1 MVVFWKWVASTHEE
15 VVMERTPLLYIL
27 HSGNLY
33 GTERMALITAEGLSD
48 RFQTTIFAPSG
59 PVHEEAKRRGF
70 SVEEFSTIWGLFCRL
85 QGYWAKHR
93 RLAIMSTGVWH
104 SILAGFWNVLYRR
117 RPIHLHL
124 VHGGTDERQSYGR
137 KKWLNQFKIIFVAV
151 SEFVKQRL
159 IAHGVYSDKILVIEN
174 FLSEQR
180 IAETPKR
187 LHFSAS
193 GVRRLIVVSRVDPI
207 KRVDLLLDALDRT
220 PALASL
226 QIRVLGA
233 GWDLETLRTRAQ
245 ARNPNVTFTGFL
257 PNALEELAQADLL
270 VHLCPVEPFGLT
282 ILEAMAAG
290 VPVLVPDSGGAG
302 SVVQN
307 GISGFRFRS
316 NDADSLAGRL
326 VELTQTPAECLNR
339 IAAGGREAL
348 VSRFSAEARLAD
360 YRSVMEGKN

>member
-1 MVVFWKWVASTHEE
+1 VAFWKWVASTHEE
-15 VVMERTPLLYIL
+15 FVMERIPLLYIL

-33 GTERMALITAEGLSD
+33 GTERMALITAEGLRD
-48 RFQTTIFAPSG
+48 RFQTTIFAPPG

-70 SVEEFSTIWGLFCRL
+70 GVEKFSTIWDLSCRL
-85 QGYWAKHR
+85 QGYWAKPGN
-93 RLAIMSTGVWH
+93 LAIMSTGVWH
-104 SILAGFWNVLYRR
+104 SIIAWFWNVLYRR

-137 KKWLNQFKIIFVAV
+137 KKWLNRFA
-151 SEFVKQRL
+151 
-159 IAHGVYSDKILVIEN
+159 IAHGVSSDKILVIEN

-207 KRVDLLLDALDRT
+207 KRVDLLLDALDGT
-220 PALASL
+220 PALAAL
-226 QIRVLGA
+226 QVRVLGA
-233 GWDLETLRTRAQ
+233 GWDLETLRARAQ

-302 SVVQN
+302 SVVQD

-316 NDADSLAGRL
+316 NDADSLAARL
-326 VELTQTPAECLNR
+326 VELTQAPAESLNR
-339 IAAGGREAL
+339 IVAGGRAAL
-348 VSRFSAEARLAD
+348 ASRFSAEARIAD
-360 YRSVMEGKN
+360 YRGVMEGEN

>member
-1 MVVFWKWVASTHEE
+1 MVAFWQWLVATNEE
-15 VVMERTPLLYIL
+15 IVMKRTPLLYIL
-27 HSGNLY
+27 HSGKLY
-33 GTERMALITAEGLSD
+33 GTERMALITAEGLRD
-48 RFQTTIFAPSG
+48 RFQTTVFAPPG
-59 PVHEEAKRRGF
+59 PVHEEAKRHGF
-70 SVEEFSTIWGLFCRL
+70 GVEKFSSIWDLFCLL
-85 QGYWAKHR
+85 QEYWAKHR
-93 RLAIMSTGVWH
+93 NLAIMSTGVWH
-104 SILAGFWNVLYRR
+104 SLIAWFWNVWYRR

-137 KKWLNQFKIIFVAV
+137 KKWLNRFGIIFVAV

-159 IAHGVYSDKILVIEN
+159 IANGVTPDKILVIEN

-187 LHFSAS
+187 PPFTSQ
-193 GVRRLIVVSRVDPI
+193 GVRRLIVVSRIDPI

-220 PALASL
+220 PVLASL

-233 GWDLETLRTRAQ
+233 GWDLETLRERAQ

-257 PNALEELAQADLL
+257 PNALEEMSQADLL

-302 SVVQN
+302 SVVEE
-307 GISGFRFRS
+307 GVSGYRFRS
-316 NDADSLAGRL
+316 NDAGSLAGRL
-326 VELTQTPAECLNR
+326 LELTQASPESLNR
-339 IAAGGREAL
+339 IVAGGQAAL
-348 VSRFSAEARLAD
+348 ASRFSAQARLAD
-360 YRSVMEGKN
+360 YRLVMEGGN